1 VEFHQVPAAPRRYRL
16 LRYASTTKPEEI
28 RADIESLLA
37 EQPA

>member
-1 VEFHQVPAAPRRYRL
+1 GTVFK
-16 LRYASTTKPEEI
+16 RYASTTKPEEI